1 MSDVTAS
8 PGATSPVAPVG
19 LNGRLP
25 LSMIAAGVLWLC
37 AFSGF
42 FVLNEPAPY
51 DLLIVA
57 SAGLAFLCG
66 MPLPRTIAPMI
77 GLLLAYMA
85 GGILASTQ
93 VPTFDQAPMYMAV
106 TGYLIVSSIFY
117 AAVVAHSA
125 QLLRVIVYGYV
136 AGAVCAA
143 LAGVIGYFGL
153 VPGADIFLLY
163 GRAKGTFQDPNVFG
177 PFLIFPAT
185 WLTYMILTQPL
196 RRGIIAAGLLLI
208 LVAGLFLSFSRAAW
222 GMTAFALCST
232 GFVLFLST
240 RNPLMRL
247 RILGLAIAGFLV
259 IALGLVAALQ
269 TDAVG
274 ALFAER
280 AELVQSYDGS
290 HLGRFAR
297 HALGFMLAGERPLG
311 IGPLQFYR
319 IFTED
324 PHNMYLKSFMA
335 YGWIGGISWIV
346 LMSWTLAR
354 LFPLIF
360 QPRAT
365 RGIAIA
371 LFVTLVGHALVAL
384 VIDMDHWRHNFLLI
398 GLAWGLFA
406 QEAAHKRA
414 RAKEALQPSQE

>member
-1 MSDVTAS
+1 MSEATAPS
-8 PGATSPVAPVG
+8 GATSPVAPVG

-25 LSMIAAGVLWLC
+25 LSMIAAAVLWLC

-42 FVLNEPAPY
+42 FVLSEPAPY
-51 DLLIVA
+51 DLLIIV

-66 MPLPRTIAPMI
+66 LPLPRAIAPMI
-77 GLLLAYMA
+77 GLLLAYMS

-93 VPTFDQAPMYMAV
+93 VPTFDRAPMYMAV

-117 AAVVAHSA
+117 ASVVAHSA

-136 AGAVCAA
+136 AGAICAA
-143 LAGVIGYFGL
+143 LAGIVGYFGL
-153 VPGADIFLLY
+153 VPGSDVFLLY
-163 GRAKGTFQDPNVFG
+163 GRAKATFQDPNVFG

-196 RRGIIAAGLLLI
+196 RRGIFAAGLLLI

-222 GMTAFALCST
+222 GMIVFAMCST
-232 GFVLFLST
+232 GFVLFLSS
-240 RNPLMRL
+240 RNPIMRL
-247 RILGLAIAGFLV
+247 RIVGLAIAGFLV
-259 IALGLVAALQ
+259 IALGLMAALH

-274 ALFAER
+274 KLFAER
-280 AELVQSYDGS
+280 AELVQSYDAS

-311 IGPLQFYR
+311 IGPLQFYKT
-319 IFTED
+319 FTED

-335 YGWIGGISWIV
+335 YGWIGGVTWIV
-346 LMSWTLAR
+346 LMAWTLAR

-360 QPRAT
+360 QPRPT

-371 LFVTLVGHALVAL
+371 LFVTLVGHAMVAL

-406 QEAAHKRA
+406 QEATLKRD
-414 RAKEALQPSQE
+414 RAKAARRLS